1 LHKPRI
7 IEGTYTDYI
16 CLFGDH
22 RTAYADLCAR
32 AADSGSGALY
42 ILLDEKGPCGYL
54 AQTDEGDTDR
64 IAQIFTVPE
73 RRGEGAAKLLI
84 AEALKRS
91 DKELWINLT
100 EDAAHFAPLDKLIRK
115 AGFWV
120 GNVSTSFRSG
130 IEKDLSHWEKFMQ
143 KKGNRLCALIER
155 LGFIAYSFSE
165 APAEFI
171 DALYNSS
178 YNEYGNRLDVR
189 PFFDNEGRAL
199 DRDMSFLLVH
209 AGEQGKKLAA
219 YSLIIRPDERSAVF
233 EHLSAAPE
241 FQNTGCIFLAVA
253 RSMEAF
259 QKKGCNRAA
268 YTVYADNKR
277 AHAFSEKVF
286 GRVTVSSHRTIHYM
300 FRRKNID
307 TTGAESLRQD
317 R

>member
-1 LHKPRI
+1 MSHIPRI
-7 IEGTYTDYI
+7 TSTTRRRKFSPASRSSD
-16 CLFGDH
+16 
-22 RTAYADLCAR
+22 
-32 AADSGSGALY
+32 
-42 ILLDEKGPCGYL
+42 
-54 AQTDEGDTDR
+54 DEGDTDR

-130 IEKDLSHWEKFMQ
+130 IEKDLSHWEQFMQ

-209 AGEQGKKLAA
+209 AGEQGRPPVGAPAQRRRYGDHLLHRLVLPVDGLGDVAADRAPGVELVPDPLVCWLVLPLAMLA
-219 YSLIIRPDERSAVF
+219 STMT
-233 EHLSAAPE
+233 AAAL
-241 FQNTGCIFLAVA
+241 GL
-253 RSMEAF
+253 
-259 QKKGCNRAA
+259 GGLNR
-268 YTVYADNKR
+268 VR
-277 AHAFSEKVF
+277 LVEQ
-286 GRVTVSSHRTIHYM
+286 
-300 FRRKNID
+300 
-307 TTGAESLRQD
+307 E
-317 R
+317 